1 MATIDTLNRPSVDDL
16 TSLIGATGFDTL
28 NDELKGQAI
37 SAVKDAHDKKGER
50 ETGRLGKL
58 FGTKAENI
66 SLYIAFLICMC
77 LILVGLVYICI
88 PLPYKVNSNLEFWQI
103 ISPIITGTL
112 GYIFGTGANPK

>member
-37 SAVKDAHDKKGER
+37 SAVKDAQDKKGER

-77 LILVGLVYICI
+77 LIMVGLVYICI
-88 PLPYKVNSNLEFWQI
+88 PLTYKVNSNLEFWQI

-112 GYIFGTGANPK
+112 GYIFGTGAKTK